1 MLKIATTTA
10 ASRGLDRH
18 ADTVSELRQSLVPSQ
33 LLTLVP
39 RVLERGTVQ
48 GRTVLLETKLPG
60 IRLNR
65 VGASELRTAAAAV
78 TQLHQSTDS
87 AITVDDAVMTDWVDI
102 PIGRLRQ
109 IKPLN
114 GPDLAF
120 GRLTET
126 LYSALLGQHVIASR
140 VHGDYWLGNILLL
153 PDGEGVK
160 VTGIVDW
167 ENARRV
173 GLPDCDL
180 IHLWLTSQPS
190 ELGSTVRRAL
200 CSPET
205 VRTAVGGL
213 GVSLTNP
220 QLSTGH
226 LVLLVWLWH
235 VTAELERATRNRVG
249 RLWLARTVKP
259 VLELVG
265 SGGPL
270 EAFEEER

>member
-1 MLKIATTTA
+1 M
-10 ASRGLDRH
+10 
-18 ADTVSELRQSLVPSQ
+18 SELRQSLVPSQ

-65 VGASELRTAAAAV
+65 VGASELRAAAAAV
-78 TQLHQSTDS
+78 TQLHRSTDS
-87 AITVDDAVMTDWVDI
+87 AITVDDAVMRDWVDI

-114 GPDLAF
+114 GADLAF

-153 PDGEGVK
+153 PDGERVK

-190 ELGSTVRRAL
+190 ELGSTVRRARL
-200 CSPET
+200 FSGDCSDCGRWVWGELDQPS
-205 VRTAVGGL
+205 AVDWPSRAARMALARHGRAGT
-213 GVSLTNP
+213 SHP
-220 QLSTGH
+220 KSR
-226 LVLLVWLWH
+226 
-235 VTAELERATRNRVG
+235 RAT
-249 RLWLARTVKP
+249 LAGTHRQASP
-259 VLELVG
+259 
-265 SGGPL
+265 
-270 EAFEEER
+270 

>member
-18 ADTVSELRQSLVPSQ
+18 ADTVFELRQSLSQSQ

-65 VGASELRTAAAAV
+65 VGASELRAAAAAV

-87 AITVDDAVMTDWVDI
+87 AITVDDAVMRDWVDI
-102 PIGRLRQ
+102 PVGRLRQ

-114 GPDLAF
+114 GADLAF

-213 GVSLTNP
+213 GVSWTNP